1 MTPFPDFAYVERYRP
16 QICPNNHF
24 IFAVNI
30 RRYAANINYWH
41 ATTGWISSNEALCNT
56 LFYPKRNEECRSK
69 SF

>member
-30 RRYAANINYWH
+30 RRYAANIHYW
-41 ATTGWISSNEALCNT
+41 ACNHG
-56 LFYPKRNEECRSK
+56 LDFQ
-69 SF
+69 